1 VVMAIAC
8 PEIAVACVDTVGKKA
23 AFVQQVAA
31 TLRLGN
37 LGGIHSRVE
46 QLHERYDVIASRAFA
61 TLPDFVSL
69 SAAALAD
76 GGLWMAMKGRYPADE
91 VAALPPD
98 VEMFHV
104 EQLRVPG
111 LDAERCLI
119 WLRRRPG

>member
-1 VVMAIAC
+1 M
-8 PEIAVACVDTVGKKA
+8 
-23 AFVQQVAA
+23 
-31 TLRLGN
+31 
-37 LGGIHSRVE
+37 
-46 QLHERYDVIASRAFA
+46 IASRAFA
-61 TLPDFVSL
+61 TLPDFVTL
-69 SAAALAD
+69 STAALAD